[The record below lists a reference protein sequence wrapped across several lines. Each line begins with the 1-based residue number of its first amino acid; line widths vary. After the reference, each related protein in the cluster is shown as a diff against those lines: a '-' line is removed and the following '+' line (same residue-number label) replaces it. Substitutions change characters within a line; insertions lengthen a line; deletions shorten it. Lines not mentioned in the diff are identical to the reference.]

1 MTLPWVD
8 YKPGAGIWDDLYG
21 YNHGILTTITWD
33 ISISPISMAI
43 YHHLSSLELHPEVG
57 FQAQARRKTPIGT
70 WECVPVMCCNGHM
83 YAYTYKQY
91 IYICNYMH
99 TIKYACCMY
108 VCLSVSQ
115 SVCMP
120 AWLSVCMSVC
130 LSVCL
135 YVCLSVCMSV
145 CLCVCVCVSVRY
157 VRTYVCMYV
166 YLSLSASSKTFVI
179 PWL

>member
-33 ISISPISMAI
+33 ISITPISMAI

-91 IYICNYMH
+91 MYIYICNYMH

-115 SVCMP
+115 SV
-120 AWLSVCMSVC
+120 SQSVC
-130 LSVCL
+130 LPGCRSVCL

-145 CLCVCVCVSVRY
+145 CLSVCVCVSVCLCVCTLRTY
-157 VRTYVCMYV
+157 VRTYVCV
-166 YLSLSASSKTFVI
+166 SFSICIF
-179 PWL
+179 